1 VFEFTES
8 IMIAAPAT
16 ATWKVLADVE
26 RWWMPSNPE
35 HIRMEVRSQGKPMDV
50 GTEVVFE
57 ERVAGIKGRAEG
69 VITQL
74 NPGEQATWE
83 GTAVYRYFG
92 LRFRIHEGVSWRVER
107 HGESSKLSAR
117 VWAEFPATT
126 VGRILEWY
134 AKSVLNV
141 VERDREHARRELE
154 YLKGVIEGAGT
165 RVDEGSS

>member
-16 ATWKVLADVE
+16 AAWELLADVE

-35 HIRMEVRSQGKPMDV
+35 HIRMEVRSQGRPMGV
-50 GTEVVFE
+50 GTKIAFE
-57 ERVAGIKGRAEG
+57 ERVAGITGSAEG
-69 VITQL
+69 IITQL
-74 NPGEQATWE
+74 SPGEQATWE

-92 LRFRIHEGVSWRVER
+92 LRLQVHEGVSWRVER
-107 HGESSKLSAR
+107 HDQGSKLSAH

-126 VGRILEWY
+126 IGRILEWY

-165 RVDEGSS
+165 RVDEDSA